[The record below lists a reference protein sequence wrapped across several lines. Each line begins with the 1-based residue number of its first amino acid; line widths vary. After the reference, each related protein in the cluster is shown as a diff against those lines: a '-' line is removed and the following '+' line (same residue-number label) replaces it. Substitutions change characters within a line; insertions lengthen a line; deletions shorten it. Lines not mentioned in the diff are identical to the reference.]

1 MSILSKVRVNGVDYD
16 LMGLG
21 GDVLPVGTEV
31 DIDSTATIPAGWEE
45 VDDKY
50 EIYSTDE
57 RCIGRWIDG
66 RPLYQKL
73 VVTNTPSVSS
83 NGTYAEV
90 HKQYLDETI
99 NYAFIEA
106 VWYQDSNAQK
116 QPLPYINA
124 SGYMMKAFI
133 STPQIISGVT
143 YADQHLIV
151 LSNGTA
157 YNSGN
162 IYAVI
167 KYTKTSDTANSPI
180 TKRIKKVSQIMPP
193 ELLEKYSTDEVV
205 IGTWIDGKPLYRKVI
220 DFGVLPN
227 NTTKS
232 VSHNILN
239 IDYIK
244 TCIGY
249 ATMSETVR
257 GLLVPNYNGSIITNC
272 YLADDKVFVS
282 TNGDRSEFI
291 NCFIIIEYTKTT
303 D

>member
-1 MSILSKVRVNGVDYD
+1 MPILSKVRVNGVDYD

-21 GDVLPVGTEV
+21 GDVLPVGTEI
-31 DIDSTATIPAGWEE
+31 DIASTATIPAGWEE

-66 RPLYQKL
+66 KPLYRKVLSYSISGQSAYPVNITIPTGYTSAEYTIRDMRGILYGSDYAINLNRSARWTNSDTAETMNLIQTIDGVHL
-73 VVTNTPSVSS
+73 VIIKAD
-83 NGTYAEV
+83 AEV
-90 HKQYLDETI
+90 
-99 NYAFIEA
+99 NYFNGCDGIVIIE
-106 VWYQDSNAQK
+106 
-116 QPLPYINA
+116 
-124 SGYMMKAFI
+124 
-133 STPQIISGVT
+133 
-143 YADQHLIV
+143 
-151 LSNGTA
+151 
-157 YNSGN
+157 
-162 IYAVI
+162 
-167 KYTKTSDTANSPI
+167 YTKTSDTTNSPI

-193 ELLEKYSTDEVV
+193 ELLEKYSTDEIVV
-205 IGTWIDGKPLYRKVI
+205 GTWIDGKPLYRKVI

-249 ATMSETVR
+249 ATTSETVR